1 VKIEIWS
8 DVVCPWCYIGK
19 RRFEAAVREFAHA
32 DEVEVEWKSFELD
45 PSAPAHRGPTLEH
58 LARKYGVTVEQARA
72 MHARM
77 EAAAAAEGLEYH
89 LDDTR
94 GGNTFDAHRLLQAA
108 KGRGLGDA
116 MKERL
121 MYAYFTDCEPV
132 GEREVLARLGRE
144 VGVEDAGEVLA
155 SDAFGDAVRSDERE
169 ARLFGIAAVPFFVVD
184 RYYGIEGAQPPATI
198 LRALDE
204 AWAAKA
210 AA

>member
-1 VKIEIWS
+1 
-8 DVVCPWCYIGK
+8 
-19 RRFEAAVREFAHA
+19 
-32 DEVEVEWKSFELD
+32 
-45 PSAPAHRGPTLEH
+45 
-58 LARKYGVTVEQARA
+58 
-72 MHARM
+72 
-77 EAAAAAEGLEYH
+77 
-89 LDDTR
+89 
-94 GGNTFDAHRLLQAA
+94 
-108 KGRGLGDA
+108 

-184 RYYGIEGAQPPATI
+184 RYYGIEGAQPPETI
-198 LRALDE
+198 VRALDE